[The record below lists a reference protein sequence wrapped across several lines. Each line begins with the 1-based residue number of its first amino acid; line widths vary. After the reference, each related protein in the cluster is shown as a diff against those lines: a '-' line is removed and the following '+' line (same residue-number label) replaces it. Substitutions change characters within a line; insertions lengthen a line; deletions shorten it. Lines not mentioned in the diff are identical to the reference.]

1 MRYKALLLDFYGTL
15 VADDDRVSAE
25 TAQAIAEASPL
36 ASDARQVGRTWYGH
50 IQRLCDAAYG
60 KTFRT
65 QRQIEIDS
73 LTLLL
78 EHYQA
83 RLDRQALTNRIFAY
97 WETPDVFPDGHEFA
111 EYIRQKSLPVCIASN
126 IDTGDLESALRHAGW
141 QFPNRVTSEDCRSYK
156 PRPEMFERALTMIDC
171 QPDEVLHVGD
181 SWTNDVRGAQALG
194 IDVAWVNRDR
204 RPIPDQ
210 SAQPT
215 FVVADLR
222 ELYKVI
228 EAEA

>member
-15 VADDDRVSAE
+15 VADDDRVALE
-25 TAQAIAEASPL
+25 TAQVIASSAPQPLDAS
-36 ASDARQVGRTWYGH
+36 QVGRTWNGH
-50 IQRLCDAAYG
+50 IQRLCDSAFAQ
-60 KTFRT
+60 TFRT

-78 EHYQA
+78 EQLQA
-83 RLDRQALTNRIFAY
+83 RLNIATLLNRIFAY
-97 WETPDVFPDGHEFA
+97 WEAPDVFPDGLEFTQ
-111 EYIRQKSLPVCIASN
+111 YIQQKSLPVCIASN

-141 QFPNRVTSEDCRSYK
+141 QFANRVTSEDCRSYK
-156 PRPEMFERALTMIDC
+156 PRAEMFERALAILDC
-171 QPDEVLHVGD
+171 QPDEVLHIGD
-181 SWTNDVRGAQALG
+181 SWTNDVRGAHALG
-194 IDVAWVNRDR
+194 IDVAWVNRNR
-204 RPIPDQ
+204 RSVVDH

-228 EAEA
+228 DGEM

>member
-1 MRYKALLLDFYGTL
+1 VRYKALLLDFYGTL

-25 TAQAIAEASPL
+25 TAQVIAEASPL
-36 ASDARQVGRTWYGH
+36 GPTAKDVGHRWSGH
-50 IQRLCDAAYG
+50 LQQLCDGAYG

-73 LTLLL
+73 LAVLL

-83 RLDRQALTNRIFAY
+83 RLDMRALADRIFAY
-97 WETPDVFPDGHEFA
+97 WETPDVFPDGREFA
-111 EYIRQKSLPVCIASN
+111 QYIGQKSLPVCIASN
-126 IDTGDLESALRHAGW
+126 IDTGDLVSALRHAAW
-141 QFPNRVTSEDCRSYK
+141 RFPNRVTSEDCRSYK
-156 PRPEMFERALTMIDC
+156 PRPEMFERALAMVDC

-181 SWTNDVRGAQALG
+181 SWTNDVRGARALG
-194 IDVAWVNRDR
+194 IDVAWINRDR
-204 RPIPDQ
+204 RPVPDQ

-215 FVVADLR
+215 FIIADLR
-222 ELYKVI
+222 ELYTII